1 MMRCASALLVVIAC
15 LAILTTSQPVAASPQ
30 VPITYQCH
38 SPSKSRDIFM
48 RFNAD
53 GSWEIGGDAKNM
65 KATGDV
71 ILFNKSGVATWT
83 EKRGPYTQ
91 TNTFDKNTG
100 VWVWDPGTPVE
111 GPSRYTCKPV

>member
-1 MMRCASALLVVIAC
+1 MMRRTSALFVVIAC
-15 LAILTTSQPVAASPQ
+15 LAILATSQPVAASPQ
-30 VPITYQCH
+30 APTTYQCH

-53 GSWEIGGDAKNM
+53 GSWEIGADAKNL

-71 ILFNKSGVATWT
+71 IFFSKSGTATWT
-83 EKRGPYTQ
+83 EKRGPYTEI
-91 TNTFDKNTG
+91 NTFDKNTG
-100 VWVWDPGTPVE
+100 AWVWDPGTQVE